1 MNNVLSKI
9 REELAV
15 AGKSEFTAQNKQPE
29 LKKLMEQMQD
39 LRLEMAQAKKKAA
52 EEAAQPYIETLS
64 MLEKRYAF
72 MLKLST

>member
-1 MNNVLSKI
+1 MSSVLSKI

-15 AGKSEFTAQNKQPE
+15 AGKSEFTAQSKQPE

-52 EEAAQPYIETLS
+52 EEAAKPYIDTLAI
-64 MLEKRYAF
+64 LEKRYAF